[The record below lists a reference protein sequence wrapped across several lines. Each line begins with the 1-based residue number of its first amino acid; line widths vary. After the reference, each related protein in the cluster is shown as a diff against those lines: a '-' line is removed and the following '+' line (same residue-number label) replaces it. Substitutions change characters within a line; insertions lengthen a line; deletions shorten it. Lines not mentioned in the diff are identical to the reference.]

1 MSFVNRFASLLT
13 VLAILITLV
22 SCSDTNDTVTPD
34 VNPPATEEFPG
45 VENPDDENDQSD
57 KKEDTDDKKEDG
69 SDNGEDKNE
78 PVIEQDGLSEDGTYY
93 RLTDKNGVVIK
104 IPVGVPLNVASNGG
118 ITVDNTNAKRMRAS
132 AGEKASSEQRSV
144 CIFSALSTYSIGY
157 GNINHPCEDGYINDP
172 SGKPYAVD
180 DQHALVIQCFDE
192 DYNEVSKDSP
202 DVYYISIYVLD
213 YLTNPGQLMFSETI
227 NYSYA
232 EGITLSYFTFSNI
245 IIGTPY
251 TQKSTYSSYDEA
263 LGEYVTV
270 YRISESVAVRTPKGM
285 HHFELKWWYC
295 NPDWTTITRH
305 ENIYNGDDYFNPI
318 GYVIY
323 DHLDRVLYKHSID
336 ENGNI
341 YDDCSYEYYPDGSL
355 KLVDEPSLYVMY
367 DESGNIIEQKKL
379 TVISSDYY
387 IWEHT
392 GINEFGERYHS
403 IYEHSNG
410 TRKETHYYPNT
421 EVIRWIWEY
430 DSDGNQIVDESYTES
445 GDLCL
450 RTEYEYE
457 NGVLVK
463 DSSRN
468 YEDGELILY
477 SYCLYYTDG
486 SPKEGVTYYASGV
499 KSDDMYWTPD
509 GSSMTWNIYSETG
522 ELTQRLIYTYKDGV
536 RTKLEIYEYGTE
548 EDSSLVVHTV
558 EEYDE
563 LGQFKKS
570 ARYENNV
577 LTDETYATD
586 SGYTIYYY
594 TQGFVYY
601 YDHDYNI
608 ISKQPIG

>member
-1 MSFVNRFASLLT
+1 MSFTNRMLLLFT
-13 VLAILITLV
+13 ALTIAIALV
-22 SCSDTNDTVTPD
+22 SCSDTGDSITQDDT
-34 VNPPATEEFPG
+34 PPITEGPGNATEEKPG
-45 VENPDDENDQSD
+45 DDNIDDKEDQS
-57 KKEDTDDKKEDG
+57 DKKEDG

-118 ITVDNTNAKRMRAS
+118 ITVDNTNAKKMRAS

-227 NYSYA
+227 DYSYA
-232 EGITLSYFTFSNI
+232 EGITLNYFTFSNLVF
-245 IIGTPY
+245 GTPY
-251 TQKSTYSSYDEA
+251 TEKSINTTYNENI
-263 LGEYVTV
+263 GEYVTI
-270 YRISESVAVRTPKGM
+270 YSITEYITVRTPGVI
-285 HHFELKWWYC
+285 HHLLLKWYEC
-295 NPDWTTITRH
+295 NPDWSTIKRH
-305 ENIYNGDDYFNPI
+305 EYVFNGNDYFNPI
-318 GYVIY
+318 GFVTY

-341 YDDCSYEYYPDGSL
+341 YDDCSYEYYPDGSP
-355 KLVDEPSLYVMY
+355 KVVDEPSLYIKY
-367 DESGNIIEQKKL
+367 DESGNIIDHRKM
-379 TVISSDYY
+379 TVISSDCY
-387 IWEHT
+387 IWDVTRVDES
-392 GINEFGERYHS
+392 GDRYHS
-403 IYEHSNG
+403 ICEYSNG

-430 DSDGNQIVDESYTES
+430 DGDGNEISEESYADN
-445 GDLCL
+445 GDLCQ
-450 RTEYEYE
+450 RQEREYAE
-457 NGVLVK
+457 GVLVK
-463 DSSRN
+463 SSYKN
-468 YEDGELILY
+468 YENGELILY
-477 SYCLYYTDG
+477 GYTLYYADE

-499 KSDDMYWTPD
+499 KSDDMYREPD

-522 ELTQRLIYTYKDGV
+522 ELTQRQIYTYKDGV
-536 RTKLEIYEYGTE
+536 TSRLDTYFYETRDGSIVE
-548 EDSSLVVHTV
+548 HRI

-563 LGQFKKS
+563 LGHQKKES
-570 ARYENNV
+570 SYENGT
-577 LTDETYATD
+577 LTREIYYTD
-586 SGYTIYYY
+586 SGITTYDYANGYIYYY
-594 TQGFVYY
+594 
-601 YDHDYNI
+601 DSDCNLI
-608 ISKQPIG
+608 DKQPIG